1 MSDNYQGSGMSIG
14 RLQTVVKSTRSS
26 FLILTPACIFLGVS
40 IGISRD
46 ASIDWTL
53 FLFVASGA
61 LLAHIAVNTWNEYED
76 FKSGLDLITCR
87 TAFSGGSG
95 ALPGNPDMA
104 QSVQITAIL
113 SVLMIVGL
121 GGVLM
126 WKTGLAIFP
135 IGIVGILLIVSYTRW
150 INRNPYLCLVAP
162 GLGFGLL
169 MVLGTERVLTGS
181 FSSQGLLAATVPFFL
196 VNNLLL
202 LNQYP
207 DIDADK
213 TVGRNHLPIAFGVNV
228 GNWVYLW
235 FAIIAMMVILVASV
249 LDYFPLL
256 SLISLMA
263 IVPVLF
269 VFSGMVKLGKNIGSE
284 PQYLA
289 VNVAVTIFTPVILG
303 ISFLLD

>member
-1 MSDNYQGSGMSIG
+1 MSDNHQGSGMSIG
-14 RLQTVVKSTRSS
+14 RLQTVAKSTRGS
-26 FLILTPACIFLGVS
+26 FLILTPACVFLGLS

-46 ASIDWTL
+46 VSIDWILL
-53 FLFVASGA
+53 FLVTGGA

-76 FKSGLDLITCR
+76 FKSGLDLITRR

-95 ALPGNPDMA
+95 ALPNNPDVA
-104 QSVQITAIL
+104 QSVRVTAIL
-113 SVLMIVGL
+113 SVLMIIGL
-121 GGVLM
+121 GVVLI
-126 WKTGLAIFP
+126 WKTGLAILP
-135 IGIVGILLIVSYTRW
+135 IGIVGILLIVLYTRW
-150 INRNPYLCLVAP
+150 INRNPYVCLVAP

-181 FSSQGLLAATVPFFL
+181 FSNQGLLASIVPFFL

-235 FAIIAMMVILVASV
+235 FAMIAMMVILVASI
-249 LDYFPLL
+249 LGYFPLVSVI
-256 SLISLMA
+256 SLIA

-269 VFSGMVKLGKNIGSE
+269 VFSGVAKLGKNIGSE
-284 PQYLA
+284 PMYLA

-303 ISFLLD
+303 ISFLLA